1 MHFSYHILQLHS
13 HTFVPM
19 GNTSG
24 NGEVGS
30 VSSSS
35 ERSSS
40 EPCASVTGG
49 SGGVWD
55 VGIGQGISVEPIGGG
70 MWVKEGED
78 DGGDRLGEGS
88 RGVMVIGAEGGAWDL
103 SWDLVTTQML
113 DDSFSSFSS

>member
-1 MHFSYHILQLHS
+1 MHFSYHTLQLHS

-35 ERSSS
+35 DKSSS
-40 EPCASVTGG
+40 EPCTSVTGE
-49 SGGVWD
+49 SGGIWD
-55 VGIGQGISVEPIGGG
+55 VGIGQGISVEPTRGG

-88 RGVMVIGAEGGAWDL
+88 RGVMGMGAEG
-103 SWDLVTTQML
+103 
-113 DDSFSSFSS
+113 